1 MFEMNIWKSAG
12 GWLSCPRCHN
22 PKMVKYRA
30 DTVLI
35 NYPAFCKHCK
45 RENLITF
52 DAKNIK

>member
-1 MFEMNIWKSAG
+1 MNIWKSAG